1 MYDWQKGEL
10 AFLTDAKKKAAAEKV
25 TLQRVTGN
33 VNEWRRNAE
42 ILEGEGVSE
51 SKGKESRRKKENA
64 AKAACTAKKRL
75 VNSIVSVL

>member
-42 ILEGEGVSE
+42 ILEGEGVPE
-51 SKGKESRRKKENA
+51 RKGKKAEGRRRMPRKLHA
-64 AKAACTAKKRL
+64 LQRRGL
-75 VNSIVSVL
+75 